1 MEEAF
6 HRGGSVARRIAPS
19 SRLRALVLGAAVA
32 AALLAG
38 CDGDDEGQVG
48 DGAGTAPGG
57 GGSLIWALPES
68 PGTLDPLFA
77 RSDEERLVARQVYEP
92 LVERLTGPFED
103 PRRVP
108 GIARVVRRTADP
120 TVWRVSL
127 RPGVRFADGTP
138 VNAAA
143 VIANAER
150 WQANPELSGLP
161 PQPELFVFAPKPPYE
176 VRFKLAEP
184 EPGFGRR
191 LASPAL
197 GLVSPLALR
206 RAADGELGF
215 GLVAGSGSGPFELR
229 ERGAGSLLLARNA
242 GWWGTDRALGPAL
255 DLLEFVV
262 EPSVSERAAMLR
274 DGAVQVAGDL
284 HGAALRAAAMDP
296 LLTVVSE
303 SDGIVAERSVRGI
316 PVEDPVPSLNGV
328 WRTRI
333 ASG

>member
-1 MEEAF
+1 M
-6 HRGGSVARRIAPS
+6 
-19 SRLRALVLGAAVA
+19 RALLGIVAV

-38 CDGDDEGQVG
+38 CDSDEEGQVG
-48 DGAGTAPGG
+48 DASATAPGG
-57 GGSLIWALPES
+57 GGSLVWALPES
-68 PGTLDPLFA
+68 PATLDPLFA
-77 RSDEERLVARQVYEP
+77 GSDAERLVARQVYEP
-92 LVERLTGPFED
+92 LVERLAGPFED

-108 GIARVVRRTADP
+108 GIARAVRRTSDP
-120 TVWRVSL
+120 TVWRVAL

-150 WQANPELSGLP
+150 WQAHPGLSGLP

-184 EPGFGRR
+184 DPGFARR

-206 RAADGELGF
+206 RAGGGELGF
-215 GLVAGSGSGPFELR
+215 GLVTDSGSGPFELR
-229 ERGAGSLLLARNA
+229 ERGAGSLILARNA

-255 DLLEFVV
+255 DLLEFGV
-262 EPSVSERAAMLR
+262 EPVEGERAALLR
-274 DGAVQVAGDL
+274 DGAAQVASELRGSVLDAV
-284 HGAALRAAAMDP
+284 AADP

-303 SDGIVAERSVRGI
+303 AGGIVAERSVRGI
-316 PVEDPVPSLNGV
+316 PAEEAPFLNGV
-328 WRTRI
+328 WRTLI